1 MLFDELKARKK
12 NISVEVVLIAVDAPS
27 ERLARTLRKEF
38 NKDKSL
44 TVQIERQREKRGLF
58 GLFGGVEYELL
69 EDEAESDE
77 PVSSGQRVGRCGG
90 IALFC
95 LVDILALIFL
105 EPTLAAWWVSA
116 HAPSEPKQVH
126 VRRITSDLFET
137 WSTAADP
144 ADASI
149 GAHRQLGG
157 LVVFAAGSVASL
169 VGWAGLEASG
179 PPPKYAAD
187 FSFHCQEPLCIEQL
201 ALDPSGLYVEPGS
214 DGSLGEDLINL
225 RMRLRPEGD
234 AFTDRVKIG
243 ITCPNGAW
251 WKAITIFAF
260 DGAIQDQWG
269 AYEVAAVA
277 DHQCVNGSAPFCSY
291 SSETNS
297 NVSWAFLEPNMLNP
311 GLRERVRVVLSKAKA
326 MGVHSNM
333 YKLSD
338 IDGADLQHEY
348 IFEWMQDGPWP
359 TPSPPPPLPPPPSP
373 PPSPPSPPP
382 PLPPPPSPPP
392 SPPPAPPPSPPPPV
406 PPPPSPPPLTPL
418 QDVALHSQ
426 VTATY
431 FSDNDALYAV
441 DGDPRT
447 RWESDHADEQTIEVA
462 LRTQRD
468 GLASVHRVSIE
479 WEAAYAVRYK
489 IEFHRSGRWDV
500 SSDSGCDGF
509 SSTSSACLAPS
520 ADEKQNGRWWRHHQ
534 YYEGVPAD
542 RVRIVLLERSM
553 PPLVWLS
560 SWLFNTYGYSMYS
573 LVVEASAC
581 SSTAGTPLGATGSWR
596 RLTSLPPGDK
606 RTYTYHKGIEASQ
619 LEEREEGW
627 SKEAT
632 TRMEHSFQV
641 ARGLPGVPMAELL
654 NAAGGTMEV
663 SSTLKREQSTR
674 FAHELQRSTWE
685 EVEDEISAHGILWQ
699 WVITFSDACGA
710 VVLRTDELRIT
721 DTAQH
726 PPCCLPGYETQGTG
740 APLGPCIAGT
750 PNMCSDVEPS
760 LAVDE
765 TGGTPRQHLLR
776 FNADLAASRRK
787 GRLSSAHILL
797 PALAAAVLSLASLLA
812 RSPWRRDDNGGLSML

>member
-1 MLFDELKARKK
+1 M
-12 NISVEVVLIAVDAPS
+12 
-27 ERLARTLRKEF
+27 
-38 NKDKSL
+38 
-44 TVQIERQREKRGLF
+44 
-58 GLFGGVEYELL
+58 
-69 EDEAESDE
+69 
-77 PVSSGQRVGRCGG
+77 
-90 IALFC
+90 
-95 LVDILALIFL
+95 
-105 EPTLAAWWVSA
+105 
-116 HAPSEPKQVH
+116 
-126 VRRITSDLFET
+126 
-137 WSTAADP
+137 
-144 ADASI
+144 
-149 GAHRQLGG
+149 
-157 LVVFAAGSVASL
+157 
-169 VGWAGLEASG
+169 
-179 PPPKYAAD
+179 
-187 FSFHCQEPLCIEQL
+187 
-201 ALDPSGLYVEPGS
+201 
-214 DGSLGEDLINL
+214 
-225 RMRLRPEGD
+225 
-234 AFTDRVKIG
+234 
-243 ITCPNGAW
+243 
-251 WKAITIFAF
+251 
-260 DGAIQDQWG
+260 
-269 AYEVAAVA
+269 
-277 DHQCVNGSAPFCSY
+277 
-291 SSETNS
+291 
-297 NVSWAFLEPNMLNP
+297 
-311 GLRERVRVVLSKAKA
+311 
-326 MGVHSNM
+326 
-333 YKLSD
+333 
-338 IDGADLQHEY
+338 
-348 IFEWMQDGPWP
+348 
-359 TPSPPPPLPPPPSP
+359 
-373 PPSPPSPPP
+373 
-382 PLPPPPSPPP
+382 
-392 SPPPAPPPSPPPPV
+392 
-406 PPPPSPPPLTPL
+406 
-418 QDVALHSQ
+418 
-426 VTATY
+426 
-431 FSDNDALYAV
+431 
-441 DGDPRT
+441 
-447 RWESDHADEQTIEVA
+447 
-462 LRTQRD
+462 
-468 GLASVHRVSIE
+468 HRVSIE

-581 SSTAGTPLGATGSWR
+581 SSTAGTPLGATGSWQ

-776 FNADLAASRRK
+776 FNADLAASRR
-787 GRLSSAHILL
+787 GACHRPTSCCLRWRLQYCRSHPCLQDRRGVAMTTGGYRCSERRHCPTASRPRSHPAGCARGPVGSSSSAGKKLFTKTTKLELL
-797 PALAAAVLSLASLLA
+797 RVAFARVRPCEEPWFHVSTCSVSTYAIIASIALS
-812 RSPWRRDDNGGLSML
+812 